1 MFISPVIAANLSHM
15 ANRLGRIL
23 RIFAWLI
30 PVYQARASLVRH
42 SGVKVGRGVYIGNL
56 VYFDGAHPEYIEI
69 EDEVAVAPGAIIVAH
84 SGASPYQARTGIFH
98 EAPKKTV
105 LKRGSWVGSGA
116 IVLPGMTIGECAIVA
131 AGAVVTHDVPPYTI
145 VAGNPARPV
154 KTLNKQRSSA

>member
-1 MFISPVIAANLSHM
+1 M

-23 RIFAWLI
+23 RILAWLI

-42 SGVKVGRGVYIGNL
+42 CGIKVGKGVYIGNL

-69 EDEVAVAPGAIIVAH
+69 EDEVAIAPGAIIVAH
-84 SGASPYQARTGIFH
+84 SGASPYQARMGIFH
-98 EAPKKTV
+98 EAPRKVV

-116 IVLPGMTIGECAIVA
+116 VVLPGVVVGECAIVA
-131 AGAVVTHDVPPYTI
+131 AGAVVSHDVPPYTI

-154 KTLNKQRSSA
+154 KELNRPGTSA